1 MLDYVRFLKIGPTD
15 CDVWGFP
22 IEIRMMDLHTKYLLL
37 VAAYVLSY
45 SPRQAHGAALGSYVV
60 PRQYFI
66 KHHVLRNFR
75 SEISSESYTMN
86 SKRHTAKK

>member
-1 MLDYVRFLKIGPTD
+1 MLDYVRFLKIGPPD

-60 PRQYFI
+60 SRQYI
-66 KHHVLRNFR
+66 PIEAASNMLWG
-75 SEISSESYTMN
+75 SEHNTMQ
-86 SKRHTAKK
+86 SHC